1 MRLKYRLKLHNNRSN
16 SRIVRCVKT
25 HWQFYPTLSDS
36 FIRREQFWKNYY
48 DSLYFN
54 LVPQILDLAYQKFFE

>member
-1 MRLKYRLKLHNNRSN
+1 M
-16 SRIVRCVKT
+16 
-25 HWQFYPTLSDS
+25 LSDS

-54 LVPQILDLAYQKFFE
+54 LVPKILDLAYQKFFE